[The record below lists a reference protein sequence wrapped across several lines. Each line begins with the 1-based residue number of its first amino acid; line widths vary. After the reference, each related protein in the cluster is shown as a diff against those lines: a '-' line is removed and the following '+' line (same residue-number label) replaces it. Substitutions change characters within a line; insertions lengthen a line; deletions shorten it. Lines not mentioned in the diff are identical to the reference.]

1 MTLTALFFQSTRKW
15 IIKEGQ
21 KTLAQG
27 YGLVDYSRAYRVF
40 VGKGYTIKAR
50 TLG

>member
-27 YGLVDYSRAYRVF
+27 YGLVDYSRAYRAYT
-40 VGKGYTIKAR
+40 GKGYTIKAR

>member
-15 IIKEGQ
+15 ILKEGQ
-21 KTLAQG
+21 KTVAQG
-27 YGLVDYSRAYRVF
+27 YGLVEYSRAYRVYTS
-40 VGKGYTIKAR
+40 KGYTIKAR